1 MTEAAAPVETK
12 PLVADD
18 EPMAWDSRARRM
30 VVLWMERKDKLGRQ
44 RRLGCGGAA

>member
-30 VVLWMERKDKLGRQ
+30 VVLWLP
-44 RRLGCGGAA
+44 LTCFIIILLFPF